1 MTGLK
6 GKSVLVTGAA
16 GGIGRAVVARFAAEG
31 ATVAGVDLLSSDAD
45 VSITGDL
52 SDPGFCDSL
61 PEQARAAM
69 GKLDILINN
78 AGVITRGKITEATDE
93 DFART
98 MSINVE
104 APFRLCRAA
113 IPIMSEAG
121 GGAIVNVSSCWGVH
135 PGPNHPLYVMSKA
148 AIASLTKCLGMDHAH
163 QGIRVNA
170 VCPNEVDT
178 PMLRSGFNARGLDPN
193 EAIEALDAS
202 VPLGRIAEPEDIAD
216 VIVFLASD
224 QARYLCGALIEAN
237 GGKPV
242 Q

>member
-78 AGVITRGKITEATDE
+78 AGV
-93 DFART
+93 
-98 MSINVE
+98 
-104 APFRLCRAA
+104 RLV
-113 IPIMSEAG
+113 AG
-121 GGAIVNVSSCWGVH
+121 
-135 PGPNHPLYVMSKA
+135 PL
-148 AIASLTKCLGMDHAH
+148 
-163 QGIRVNA
+163 
-170 VCPNEVDT
+170 
-178 PMLRSGFNARGLDPN
+178 
-193 EAIEALDAS
+193 
-202 VPLGRIAEPEDIAD
+202 
-216 VIVFLASD
+216 
-224 QARYLCGALIEAN
+224 
-237 GGKPV
+237 
-242 Q
+242 